1 MSTKYKVD
9 GELFDSEQE
18 AQEYCYE
25 QEIIYYYNA
34 IKYLAEHDPSLVES
48 LELACDMGYL
58 TPTTYTTDSGNPKN
72 VLGYNINNLNSELL
86 ATLLYQQEL
95 LNSIKEVK

>member
-1 MSTKYKVD
+1 METKYRVD

-34 IKYLAEHDPSLVES
+34 VKYLAENDASFVKSLD
-48 LELACDMGYL
+48 LACDMGY
-58 TPTTYTTDSGNPKN
+58 
-72 VLGYNINNLNSELL
+72 NINDLNSELL
-86 ATLLYQQEL
+86 ATLLYQQDL
-95 LNSIKEVK
+95 LNSIEEVE

>member
-1 MSTKYKVD
+1 METKYRVD

-34 IKYLAEHDPSLVES
+34 VKYLAENDSSFVKSLD
-48 LELACDMGYL
+48 LACDMGY
-58 TPTTYTTDSGNPKN
+58 S
-72 VLGYNINNLNSELL
+72 INDLNSELL

-95 LNSIKEVK
+95 LNSIEEVE

>member
-1 MSTKYKVD
+1 MGTKYKVD

-18 AQEYCYE
+18 AEEYCYE

-95 LNSIKEVK
+95 LNSIEEVE

>member
-1 MSTKYKVD
+1 MGTKYKVD

-34 IKYLAEHDPSLVES
+34 IKYLAEKDPSLVES
-48 LELACDMGYL
+48 LELACDMGY
-58 TPTTYTTDSGNPKN
+58 
-72 VLGYNINNLNSELL
+72 NINDLNSELL

-95 LNSIKEVK
+95 LNSIEELE